1 MLTQLSRRH
10 WQPYFARVSAA
21 LVGRAVELDAAGLGL
36 PGEWVRLVSL
46 SYDAERGELALALE
60 GERLARQPT
69 EIHVHQ
75 DEELLHSLELVGA
88 GGRRDFLVLRHPLP
102 VVGVKP

>member
-1 MLTQLSRRH
+1 MTQLSRRD
-10 WQPYFARVSAA
+10 WPRYFDRMSAA
-21 LVGRAVELDAAGLGL
+21 LAGRAIELDAAGLGL

-46 SYDAERGELALALE
+46 SYDAEHGELALGLKG
-60 GERLARQPT
+60 GERLVRNPT

-75 DEELLHSLELVGA
+75 DDELLHSLELVGA

-102 VVGVKP
+102 LVGARP